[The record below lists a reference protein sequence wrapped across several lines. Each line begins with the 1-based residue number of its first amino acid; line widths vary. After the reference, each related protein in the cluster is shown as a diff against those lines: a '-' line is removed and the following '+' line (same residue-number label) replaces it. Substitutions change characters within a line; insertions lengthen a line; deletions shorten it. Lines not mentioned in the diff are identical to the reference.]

1 MAKTQLICFNHYLKS
16 VSLSFT
22 VILHTSSCFS
32 CHCRY
37 VEFVGTVK
45 YLGIH
50 FYCDIT
56 WNTHLSNL
64 CERLRSLAC
73 CLCHAKIYFPL
84 SVRIEMTHA
93 LVYSILRYWI
103 TFFAL
108 CSETWE
114 ASRDSILKGILRSVS
129 YNVVD
134 GFEVNI
140 FQALHMSTLKDL
152 FVRTAALRHFYN
164 DELKNLKY
172 PIARYAKFAGLKFSA
187 VALATARVG
196 GNSMSWW
203 VSRAGQFE
211 KDA

>member
-1 MAKTQLICFNHYLKS
+1 MAKTQLICFKHYLKS

-93 LVYSILRYWI
+93 LVYSILRYGI
-103 TFFAL
+103 TIFAL
-108 CSETWE
+108 CSESSE
-114 ASRDSILKGILRSVS
+114 ASRDSILKGILRSLS
-129 YNVVD
+129 YNAVD
-134 GFEVNI
+134 GFEMNI
-140 FQALHMSTLKDL
+140 FQALCMSTLNDL

-164 DELKNLKY
+164 DELKK
-172 PIARYAKFAGLKFSA
+172 
-187 VALATARVG
+187 
-196 GNSMSWW
+196 
-203 VSRAGQFE
+203 SRIIIPPLRQVCRFE
-211 KDA
+211 IS